1 MVAILG
7 PEVSRR
13 RELLG
18 LAITAAAAVFAVV
31 VPVTY
36 LLTLVAACGA
46 MAGLAPSGRRA
57 IAAVAAWV
65 PVSAAVVLGE
75 LPLA

>member
-7 PEVSRR
+7 PELSRR

-18 LAITAAAAVFAVV
+18 LSITAAAAVLAVL
-31 VPVTY
+31 VPVAY
-36 LLTLVAACGA
+36 VVLVVAACGA

-57 IAAVAAWV
+57 IAALAVWV
-65 PVSAAVVLGE
+65 PVSAAVVLGG
-75 LPLA
+75 LPAV